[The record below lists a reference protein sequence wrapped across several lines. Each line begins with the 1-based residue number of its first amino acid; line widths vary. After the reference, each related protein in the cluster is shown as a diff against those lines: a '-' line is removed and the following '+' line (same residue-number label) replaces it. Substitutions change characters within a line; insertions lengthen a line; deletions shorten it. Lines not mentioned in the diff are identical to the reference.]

1 MLGTQTNGWQD
12 GRHRQIHCAMAA
24 PPHIPFFAFIQTSD
38 VRICLFRSLSLSLKH
53 FFRILS
59 TLPPPSHSLQSV
71 FSLSQCHL
79 VSHPRYLHL
88 PRQNLIYLYLF
99 SISLQSVF
107 FSFSMSFSVVSFSTY
122 IYLVEALYTTYL
134 PISLISIFHKLKT

>member
-1 MLGTQTNGWQD
+1 MGGRMVGTDKSTVLW
-12 GRHRQIHCAMAA
+12 RHPLTFHSL
-24 PPHIPFFAFIQTSD
+24 P
-38 VRICLFRSLSLSLKH
+38 LFRHPMYAFVYSVLSLSLSLSLKH

-59 TLPPPSHSLQSV
+59 ALPPSSHSPQSV
-71 FSLSQCHL
+71 FSLSHCHL

-134 PISLISIFHKLKT
+134 PTYLSHFDLS